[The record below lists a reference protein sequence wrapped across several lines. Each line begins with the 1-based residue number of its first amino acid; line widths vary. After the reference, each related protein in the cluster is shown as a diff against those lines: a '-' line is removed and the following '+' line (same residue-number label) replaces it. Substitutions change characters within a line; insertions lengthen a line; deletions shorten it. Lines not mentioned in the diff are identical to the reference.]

1 MAVLGPA
8 TPVQYAENGLGHW
21 CPRLFFCHPNAPLKM
36 PKPCSGLCVPVST
49 AETQGVPMDFD
60 GPPLVGERL
69 SEAACLRFLVKECG
83 WYWLEAGNLKRS
95 RLQREVA

>member
-1 MAVLGPA
+1 MAVLGPV
-8 TPVQYAENGLGHW
+8 TLVQYAENGSGPLCLGLNFW
-21 CPRLFFCHPNAPLKM
+21 QSNALLKM
-36 PKPCSGLCVPVST
+36 QKPCSGLCVPVST
-49 AETQGVPMDFD
+49 AETQGVPMDLD